1 MVSMAFL
8 ILHRFY
14 ADSDQL
20 VTKAAPQRCGSASD
34 FATAAA
40 GQKDESVSHSSG

>member
-8 ILHRFY
+8 IFYRFY

-20 VTKAAPQRCGSASD
+20 VTKAGGPALPQR
-34 FATAAA
+34 F
-40 GQKDESVSHSSG
+40 